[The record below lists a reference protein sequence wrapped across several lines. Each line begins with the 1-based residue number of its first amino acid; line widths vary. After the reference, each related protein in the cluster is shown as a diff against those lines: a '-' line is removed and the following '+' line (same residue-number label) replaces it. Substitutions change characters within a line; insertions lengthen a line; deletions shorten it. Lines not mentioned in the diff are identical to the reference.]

1 MTKAKCELFPA
12 DEMQEIRKQFLYVE
26 QDCENNGR
34 LFFDNAGGSL
44 RLAAAEEAFRR
55 ADSIPDCSEHSNR
68 VARLLEGLELQG
80 RRDLMECVFGAKGG
94 VLFPCDTASRI
105 NLEMCRVFAENGRGT
120 NVVTT
125 TLEHP
130 SSYDGMKRFAGQS
143 GREFRVAPVNRGT
156 GGVDAEAVL
165 SLVDRNTAVLSCMHA
180 SNISGY
186 IYDVETIF
194 RRARERNP
202 DILILCDAV
211 QHAPH
216 AWLDPEGCGADAVVF
231 APYKFFGVRGF
242 GAAWLSERAAS
253 LPHHRLLGKP
263 EDEWG
268 VGSPAPGH
276 YASMSAVVDYVTGL
290 GKKELPAETDRK
302 TLYRRGMERIAAHER
317 ALLSV
322 LLDGTEDTPG
332 LRSILGARV
341 QMDGAP
347 LSRRDLIVSVEFDRI
362 PCERAAL
369 EYEKRGI
376 IAFER
381 AASSL
386 YSKRMVAAFG
396 SSGVVRI
403 SPLHV
408 HTAAEMEHFL
418 RVTQEI
424 ALLPG

>member
-1 MTKAKCELFPA
+1 MEETRCELFSPEETRA
-12 DEMQEIRKQFLYVE
+12 IREQFLYVE
-26 QDCENNGR
+26 RDGEGRER

-55 ADSIPDCSEHSNR
+55 ADSLPDCSEHSNR
-68 VARLLEGLELQG
+68 GARLLEDIERRG
-80 RRDLMECVFGAKGG
+80 RRDLMECVFGAKSG

-105 NLEMCRVFAENGRGT
+105 NLELCRVFAENGRGT

-125 TLEHP
+125 ALEHP
-130 SSYDGMKRFAGQS
+130 SSYDGMKRFADRF
-143 GREFRVAPVNRGT
+143 GREFRTAPVNRAT
-156 GGVDAEAVL
+156 GGVDAEAVV
-165 SLVDRNTAVLSCMHA
+165 SLVDRNTAVLSCMLA

-186 IYDVETIF
+186 VYDVETIF

-202 DILILCDAV
+202 EILILCDAV

-242 GAAWLSERAAS
+242 GAAWLSQRAAS

-276 YASMSAVVDYVTGL
+276 YASLSAVVDYAAGL
-290 GKKELPAETDRK
+290 GKKELPDETDRK
-302 TLYRRGMERIAAHER
+302 ALYRRGMERIAAHER
-317 ALLSV
+317 ALLAI
-322 LLDGTEDTPG
+322 LLDGTEGTPG
-332 LRSILGARV
+332 LRAIPGARV

-347 LSRRDLIVSVEFDRI
+347 LGRRDLIVSAEFDRI
-362 PCERAAL
+362 SCEQAAR
-369 EYEKRGI
+369 EYEKRGV

-396 SSGVVRI
+396 SPGVVRV

-408 HTAAEMEHFL
+408 HTAAEMEQFL
-418 RVTQEI
+418 RVTREI
-424 ALLPG
+424 AALPE